1 MSGGPTEVCG
11 LRLDGPLSPVGRRT
25 SGPADLV
32 MNAGPVGDGAEHVAR
47 LDGSDDHGVSVR
59 RVGQAVFVRFNGL
72 ADVALDMATG
82 TATIDVCDGWPPG
95 MAEVLA
101 GGPVLALALALSGR
115 PCLHASAVSI
125 GGRAVAFAGRSG
137 AGKTTL
143 AALACLAGADL
154 VADDTLA
161 MDVDGAEVRCLP
173 GSRELRLRPAPAEL
187 LAGTG
192 WPRRTT
198 ADERVAVLVGSE
210 TLAATTLSAIVVP
223 AVGVDH
229 LESVERLEGAAA
241 SAALLGCSRLVALQI
256 PDHAVAMLDL
266 TSVLARRVPVYRVT
280 MGRLTTASVPRPV
293 QEVLEAH
300 LGAVRISGRSR

>member
-1 MSGGPTEVCG
+1 MIGGLTEVCG
-11 LRLDGPLSPVGRRT
+11 LRVDGPLSPVGRRT
-25 SGPADLV
+25 SGAADLV
-32 MNAGPVGDGAEHVAR
+32 IDAGRVGDGAVHAAR
-47 LDGSDDHGVSVR
+47 PDDSDDHGVTVR
-59 RVGQAVFVRFNGL
+59 RVGQAVFVRFHGL
-72 ADVALDMATG
+72 ADVALDMAAG

-101 GGPVLALALALSGR
+101 GGPVLALALAVSGR

-125 GGRAVAFAGRSG
+125 GGHAVAFAGRSG

-161 MDVDGAEVRCLP
+161 LALGGAEVRCLP

-210 TLAATTLSAIVVP
+210 TLAETTLSAIVMP

-229 LESVERLEGAAA
+229 LESVERLQGAAA

-256 PDHAVAMLDL
+256 PDHLTAMLEL
-266 TSVLARRVPVYRVT
+266 TFALATRVPVYRVT
-280 MGRLTTASVPRPV
+280 MGRLTAPSVPRPV
-293 QEVLEAH
+293 REVLEAH
-300 LGAVRISGRSR
+300 LGA